1 MFAGIAGG
9 LIGANIAQLVA
20 TDSPG
25 KSILGGI
32 SGGYLAVMAAKRYL
46 GIVRPTGDLFALAL
60 AAGEAIGRW
69 GCFLAGCCY
78 GKPTESSWGV
88 WQHDAWRHP
97 TQIYLSLCA
106 AATYFILRRF
116 ECAHPPEN
124 ALFFLQ
130 GSLMCAY
137 RFAIEF
143 WREGTAPYAGLDLA
157 QWAALTGF
165 AFFAWKF
172 WALMRSAQVT
182 TRVAAA
188 RSLA

>member
-1 MFAGIAGG
+1 
-9 LIGANIAQLVA
+9 
-20 TDSPG
+20 
-25 KSILGGI
+25 
-32 SGGYLAVMAAKRYL
+32 
-46 GIVRPTGDLFALAL
+46 
-60 AAGEAIGRW
+60 
-69 GCFLAGCCY
+69 
-78 GKPTESSWGV
+78 
-88 WQHDAWRHP
+88 
-97 TQIYLSLCA
+97 
-106 AATYFILRRF
+106 
-116 ECAHPPEN
+116 
-124 ALFFLQ
+124 
-130 GSLMCAY
+130 MCAY

>member
-78 GKPTESSWGV
+78 GKPTESS
-88 WQHDAWRHP
+88 
-97 TQIYLSLCA
+97 
-106 AATYFILRRF
+106 
-116 ECAHPPEN
+116 
-124 ALFFLQ
+124 
-130 GSLMCAY
+130 
-137 RFAIEF
+137 
-143 WREGTAPYAGLDLA
+143 
-157 QWAALTGF
+157 
-165 AFFAWKF
+165 
-172 WALMRSAQVT
+172 
-182 TRVAAA
+182 
-188 RSLA
+188 